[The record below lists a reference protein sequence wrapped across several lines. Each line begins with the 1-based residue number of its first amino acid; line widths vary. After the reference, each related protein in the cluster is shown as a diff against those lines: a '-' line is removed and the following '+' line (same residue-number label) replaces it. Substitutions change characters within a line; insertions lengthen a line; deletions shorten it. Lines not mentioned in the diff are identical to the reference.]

1 MEKDIIFLSKNGTDE
16 YVNALASSFGAT
28 PTSDKDFVYE
38 NTSGA
43 IVLRGIL
50 KHKLMKDCLRDKRD
64 FYYIDSGY
72 FGNYK
77 SSINPNGWK
86 LYHRIVKNNL
96 QHTDFIEKPN
106 DRLQKLNVEINDWK
120 KDGKN
125 ILLVMPSPKPA
136 KYYDID
142 LEKWKENTYNTI
154 RQHTDRPI
162 IVREKANRKDR
173 VLQPIHEE
181 FKNAFAVVTLQSIA
195 ATEAIIY
202 GIPAFTLAPNA
213 AEKFCLQD
221 LTKIETPMYAD
232 REKIY
237 KWACYLAYG
246 QFHVD
251 ELRNGTAKRLL
262 NL

>member
-96 QHTDFIEKPN
+96 QCLIE
-106 DRLQKLNVEINDWK
+106 LKLSSQCRCVFS
-120 KDGKN
+120 G
-125 ILLVMPSPKPA
+125 
-136 KYYDID
+136 
-142 LEKWKENTYNTI
+142 
-154 RQHTDRPI
+154 
-162 IVREKANRKDR
+162 
-173 VLQPIHEE
+173 
-181 FKNAFAVVTLQSIA
+181 
-195 ATEAIIY
+195 
-202 GIPAFTLAPNA
+202 
-213 AEKFCLQD
+213 
-221 LTKIETPMYAD
+221 
-232 REKIY
+232 
-237 KWACYLAYG
+237 
-246 QFHVD
+246 
-251 ELRNGTAKRLL
+251 
-262 NL
+262 